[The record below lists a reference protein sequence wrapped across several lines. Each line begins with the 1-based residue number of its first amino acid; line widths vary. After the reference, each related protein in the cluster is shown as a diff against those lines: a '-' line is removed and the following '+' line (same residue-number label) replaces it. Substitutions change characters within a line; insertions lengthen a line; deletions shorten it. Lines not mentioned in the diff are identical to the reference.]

1 MTVIDL
7 QCIDDIIDDVL
18 RTVTKWLNEET
29 SGILS
34 DEIRATIKKNVDTII
49 EDAYYSCIV
58 EQEEEEE
65 DEEEFDEDEEEEE
78 SVEEKDWFE
87 RIWYCGE
94 EGVIEFETSDFD
106 SGRLIG
112 DILGCIAN
120 ESNNS
125 PAISQGMKERLVQN
139 IQNAVGEGFE
149 QIDRAEELSSYA

>member
-1 MTVIDL
+1 MAVIDL

-18 RTVTKWLNEET
+18 RTVTKWLNEEA
-29 SGILS
+29 SEILS
-34 DEIRATIKKNVDTII
+34 DEIKANIKKNVDTII
-49 EDAYYSCIV
+49 EDAYYSCII

-78 SVEEKDWFE
+78 PVEEKDWFE

-106 SGRLIG
+106 SGRLIN
-112 DILGCIAN
+112 DILGCM

-125 PAISQGMKERLVQN
+125 SAISQGMKERLVQN
-139 IQNAVGEGFE
+139 IRNAIGEGFE